1 MLNGPNMRV
10 ESRKFN
16 TTFEMED
23 DKVIQFPF
31 GLIGFAEEKEFVLLE
46 REQSPRIAWLQS
58 VKNPDLALPVVSGH
72 ELCEDYPDVPLG
84 QAIYADRVGQM
95 SDDTA
100 VMLVLTCQH
109 GMAPTINMV
118 SPIVVDAK
126 TRTGAQLILQGT
138 RFASREVLTLRP
150 YAEEAPNSNT
160 YQSGAAL

>member
-1 MLNGPNMRV
+1 MRV

-16 TTFEMED
+16 TTFEMEA
-23 DKVIQFPF
+23 DKVIHFPF

-46 REQSPRIAWLQS
+46 RDQSPRIAWLQS
-58 VKNPDLALPVVSGH
+58 VKNPELALPVVSGH
-72 ELCEDYPDVPLG
+72 ELCEDYPDVPLTD
-84 QAIYADRVGQM
+84 AIFADRVGEM

-100 VMLVLTCQH
+100 LMVVLTCQS
-109 GMAPTINMV
+109 GMAPTINMM

-150 YAEEAPNSNT
+150 FAEEAPNSNT
-160 YQSGAAL
+160 YQSGASL

>member
-1 MLNGPNMRV
+1 MRV

-16 TTFEMED
+16 TIIELED
-23 DKVIQFPF
+23 DKVIQFPN
-31 GLIGFAEEKEFVLLE
+31 GLIGFADEKEFILLE

-58 VKNPDLALPVVSGH
+58 VNNPDLALPVVSGH
-72 ELCEDYPDVPLG
+72 ELGEDYPDVPLSD
-84 QAIYADRVGQM
+84 ALYADRVGDIG
-95 SDDTA
+95 DDTA

-109 GMAPTINMV
+109 GMAPTINMM

-150 YAEEAPNSNT
+150 YAEEGPPSNT
-160 YQSGAAL
+160 YHSGAPL

>member
-1 MLNGPNMRV
+1 MRV

-16 TTFEMED
+16 TTFEMEA
-23 DKVIQFPF
+23 DKVIHFPF

-58 VKNPDLALPVVSGH
+58 VNNPELALPVVSGH
-72 ELCEDYPDVPLG
+72 ELCEDYPDVPLDD
-84 QAIYADRVGQM
+84 AIYADRVGSI
-95 SDDTA
+95 SDETA
-100 VMLVLTCQH
+100 LMVVLTCQS
-109 GMAPTINMV
+109 GMAPTINMM

-150 YAEEAPNSNT
+150 FAQEAPNSNT
-160 YQSGAAL
+160 YQSGASP

>member
-1 MLNGPNMRV
+1 MRV

-16 TTFEMED
+16 AVIEMED

-58 VKNPDLALPVVSGH
+58 VHNPDLALPVVSGH
-72 ELCEDYPDVPLG
+72 ELGEDYPDVPL
-84 QAIYADRVGQM
+84 AEAVYADRIGPM
-95 SDDTA
+95 SDETA
-100 VMLVLTCQH
+100 LMLVLTCQH
-109 GMAPTINMV
+109 GLAPTINMM

-150 YAEEAPNSNT
+150 YADEGPPSNT
-160 YQSGAAL
+160 YHSGAPL

>member
-1 MLNGPNMRV
+1 MRV

-16 TTFEMED
+16 TIIELED
-23 DKVIQFPF
+23 DKVIQFPN
-31 GLIGFAEEKEFVLLE
+31 GLIGFADEKEFILLE

-58 VKNPDLALPVVSGH
+58 VNNPDLALPVVSGH
-72 ELCEDYPDVPLG
+72 ELGEDYPDVPLSD
-84 QAIYADRVGQM
+84 ALYADRVGDFG
-95 SDDTA
+95 DDTA

-109 GMAPTINMV
+109 GMAPTINMM

-150 YAEEAPNSNT
+150 YADEGPSSNT
-160 YQSGAAL
+160 YHSGAPL